1 MYSFKLVETKAE
13 KMRAVGQNDR
23 IARYMSVCTS
33 KRFRKDLGLV
43 DIKDN
48 VLLHYNFDT
57 DEKRVIK
64 GKLRSSGMASV
75 TEFFKFPIFRRIDVF
90 GNP

>member
-1 MYSFKLVETKAE
+1 MYSFKLVEE
-13 KMRAVGQNDR
+13 KVERMRGIGQNDR

-33 KRFRKDLGLV
+33 KRFRKDLGVV

-64 GKLRSSGMASV
+64 GNWKVFNLILYP
-75 TEFFKFPIFRRIDVF
+75 KFQAKEDWRALDL
-90 GNP
+90 

>member
-1 MYSFKLVETKAE
+1 MSLNLLRNKANILFQDYDNQMYSFKLVETKAD

-48 VLLHYNFDT
+48 VLLHYNIDN

-64 GKLRSSGMASV
+64 GK
-75 TEFFKFPIFRRIDVF
+75 
-90 GNP
+90 

>member
-1 MYSFKLVETKAE
+1 MYSFKLVEE
-13 KMRAVGQNDR
+13 KVERMRGIGQNDQ

-33 KRFRKDLGLV
+33 KRFRKDLGVV

-48 VLLHYNFDT
+48 ILLHYNFDT

-64 GKLRSSGMASV
+64 GNCMGFYLIIYP
-75 TEFFKFPIFRRIDVF
+75 EFQAKEDWRALDL
-90 GNP
+90 